1 MRSEE
6 IVVMAQKLG
15 RVADEDLEI
24 LTALCQAAEAEAAA
38 RLRDGVTPEDCGQAY
53 VLGCAWLAL
62 AAMAANGVGSAP
74 LKFTAGEVSVQE
86 ENGDGAQ
93 RASALRLQAETVLG
107 PYLQDRGFVFRGVE
121 G

>member
-1 MRSEE
+1 
-6 IVVMAQKLG
+6 MARKLG
-15 RVADEDLEI
+15 RVADEDLEV
-24 LTALCQAAEAEAAA
+24 LTALCHAAEAEAAG

-62 AAMAANGVGSAP
+62 SAMAANGMGTAP
-74 LKFTAGEVSVQE
+74 LKFTAGEVSIQE

-93 RASALRLQAETVLG
+93 RARALRLQAETVLG
-107 PYLQDRGFVFRGVE
+107 PYLQDSGFVFRGVQ

>member
-1 MRSEE
+1 
-6 IVVMAQKLG
+6 MAQKLG

-38 RLRDGVTPEDCGQAY
+38 RLRDGVTAEDCGQAY
-53 VLGCAWLAL
+53 VLGCAWLALAAL

>member
-1 MRSEE
+1 
-6 IVVMAQKLG
+6 MAQKLG

-38 RLRDGVTPEDCGQAY
+38 RLRGGVTAEDCGQAY
-53 VLGCAWLAL
+53 VLGCAWLALAAL